1 MDRKSIA
8 DRLRRLTECGLPASA
23 EIAGVRLTV
32 TPLTRRA
39 EDVAAVYGAG
49 NPIVCSILAVLADLP
64 RIPRTGDPVTLDG
77 ERYRV
82 KGVSSHDSIS
92 LTIDLEAWK

>member
-1 MDRKSIA
+1 MNRKSIA

-49 NPIVCSILAVLADLP
+49 NPLSASILVVAADLP
-64 RIPRTGDPVTLDG
+64 RIPRTGEPVTLNGD
-77 ERYRV
+77 RYRV
-82 KGVSSHDSIS
+82 RGVTSHDSIS
-92 LTIDLEAWK
+92 LLIDLEAWK